1 MPRSRLDRP
10 IWKMQLQSLLTA
22 LLHLILSTQT
32 FAQREIPSFELDVLP
47 LLTKHGCN
55 SGACHGAAAGRGQFF
70 LSLWGSNPKS
80 DYDQIVHAFQSRRI
94 RHASPQE
101 SLIIAKPSG
110 RIAHEGQVRFD
121 PDSPTAIKLANWIKA
136 GTPYGE
142 PIKIDG
148 FRIEVHRID
157 STSSGIAWALRTYAS
172 INGSSLP
179 IEVTDRTAWEFDP
192 NGSVKW
198 IEQHP
203 PTVGLERPGRH
214 LIAARFAGQVQ
225 TSVLIAPYPSEPQS
239 ESRSEPQCPTS
250 FVDVEIQK
258 LLDQA
263 NVQAATLIDDLSWLR
278 RVSLDLV
285 GRIPTVDEIRTFE
298 GLDPLNRKPRTL
310 DHLLSSED
318 FSRYWTFQLARWLG
332 LRPIAKELEAT
343 KAFEKYLSDQVS
355 SRRSWKTIAQEL
367 LVSTGDSHAI
377 GQTNFARLAV
387 DPRSHA
393 ELISRVFLGARMQ
406 CANCHNHPLDKWTQD
421 DYHGLS
427 AILAGLDRGRQVAYV
442 GGAQVTNLRTK
453 EPAIPKIPGGVFLE
467 VQIDAQTT
475 QRNLEKLS
483 DWIFD
488 DENPRF
494 AKVMANRLWAS
505 MMGRG
510 LIDPVDDLRA
520 TNPASHPELLRRLV
534 QTLVESDYQP
544 ASVLKA
550 IALSN
555 AYARRYP
562 DLERDRIDTSFFAAH
577 VRKPLAPEVLYDALC
592 DALGTPK
599 EQRAIQWLD
608 PTTPSESLDILGRC
622 SRPTACE
629 PPSNLGPIQSSLSQQ
644 LHWINGPLVN
654 QAIESPECFLHREL
668 SRGASDA
675 ELLELGCLRIQT
687 KHPQAEEIQAWREQ
701 IPKEPEERRAWFEDW
716 AWSQLSSGRFL
727 SN

>member
-1 MPRSRLDRP
+1 MPQSRLDLP
-10 IWKMQLQSLLTA
+10 NWKTQSRRLLTA
-22 LLHLILSTQT
+22 LLYLVLSTRI
-32 FAQREIPSFELDVLP
+32 FAQQETPSFELDVLP

-70 LSLWGSNPKS
+70 LSLWGSDPKS

-121 PDSPTAIKLANWIKA
+121 PDSTTAIKLSNWIKA

-142 PIKIDG
+142 PIKVDA
-148 FRIEVHRID
+148 FRIEAH
-157 STSSGIAWALRTYAS
+157 GIESAQANSNWTLRAFAR
-172 INGSSLP
+172 INGSAWP

-192 NGSVKW
+192 NGSVNW

-225 TSVLIAPYPSEPQS
+225 TSVLIAPYPSEPH
-239 ESRSEPQCPTS
+239 SEPQSPTS

-285 GRIPTVDEIRTFE
+285 GRIPTVDEIHTFE
-298 GLDPLNRKPRTL
+298 ALDPMDRKPITL
-310 DHLLSSED
+310 DRLLSSED

-332 LRPIAKELEAT
+332 FGPIAMDPEAT
-343 KAFEKYLSDQVS
+343 KAFEKYLLQQVS
-355 SRRSWKTIAQEL
+355 DRRSWKTIAKEL
-367 LVSTGDSHAI
+367 LLSTGDSHAI
-377 GQTNFARLAV
+377 GPTNFARLAA
-387 DPRSHA
+387 DPRVHA

-406 CANCHNHPLDKWTQD
+406 CANCHNHPLDVWTQD

-427 AILAGLDRGRQVAYV
+427 AILAGLDRGRHVQYV
-442 GGAQVTNLRTK
+442 GGTQVTNVRTK
-453 EPAIPKIPGGVFLE
+453 EPAIPKIPGASYLE
-467 VQIDAQTT
+467 VQIDAQATE
-475 QRNLEKLS
+475 RNLKKLS

-488 DENPRF
+488 QENPRF
-494 AKVMANRLWAS
+494 AKVMANRLWAM

-510 LIDPVDDLRA
+510 LIEPVDDLRT
-520 TNPASHPELLRRLV
+520 TNPASHPELLERLV

-550 IALSN
+550 IALSD

-562 DLERDRIDTSFFAAH
+562 DLQRPGIDASFFAAH

-622 SRPTACE
+622 SRPRACE
-629 PPSNLGPIQSSLSQQ
+629 PTSNLGPIQSSLSQQ

-668 SRGASDA
+668 SRGTPNA
-675 ELLELGCLRIQT
+675 ELLELGFLRIQT
-687 KHPQAEEIQAWREQ
+687 KRPRAEEIQTWLEQ
-701 IPKEPEERRAWFEDW
+701 IPKEPQERRAWFEDW
-716 AWSQLSSGRFL
+716 VWSQLSSSRFL

>member
-1 MPRSRLDRP
+1 
-10 IWKMQLQSLLTA
+10 MQLRRLLTA
-22 LLHLILSTQT
+22 LLHLILSTQI
-32 FAQREIPSFELDVLP
+32 FAQQEIPSFELDVLP

-55 SGACHGAAAGRGQFF
+55 TGACHGAAAGRGQFF
-70 LSLWGSNPKS
+70 LSLWGSDPKS

-94 RHASPQE
+94 RHLTPE
-101 SLIIAKPSG
+101 DSLILAKPSG
-110 RIAHEGQVRFD
+110 RIAHGGDVRFE
-121 PDSPTAIKLANWIKA
+121 PDSPTTIKLANWIKA
-136 GTPYGE
+136 GAPYGE
-142 PIKIDG
+142 PIKIDE
-148 FRIEVHRID
+148 FRIEAHRID
-157 STSSGIAWALRTYAS
+157 SAKASNDWALRAFAR

-225 TSVLIAPYPSEPQS
+225 TSVLIAPYPSEPHF
-239 ESRSEPQCPTS
+239 ESRFEPQRPTW

-263 NVQAATLIDDLSWLR
+263 NVQATTLIDDMSWLR

-298 GLDPLNRKPRTL
+298 ELDPLSRKPMTL
-310 DHLLSSED
+310 DRLLSSED

-332 LRPIAKELEAT
+332 LRPISKEPEAT
-343 KAFEKYLSDQVS
+343 KAFEKYLYDQVS
-355 SRRSWKTIAQEL
+355 SRRSWKMIAQEL
-367 LVSTGDSHAI
+367 LVSTGDSHAR
-377 GQTNFARLAV
+377 GQTNFARLAT
-387 DPRSHA
+387 DPRVHA

-406 CANCHNHPLDKWTQD
+406 CANCHNHPLDVWTQD

-427 AILAGLDRGRQVAYV
+427 AILAGIDRTRQVAYV

-453 EPAIPKIPGGVFLE
+453 EPAIPKIPGGVYLE
-467 VQIDAQTT
+467 VQIDARTT
-475 QRNLEKLS
+475 ERNLKKLS

-488 DENPRF
+488 SENPRF

-520 TNPASHPELLRRLV
+520 TNPASHPELLDRLV

-550 IALSN
+550 IALSD

-562 DLERDRIDTSFFAAH
+562 DLQRPGIDASLFAAH

-608 PTTPSESLDILGRC
+608 PTTPSESLDVLGRC

-629 PPSNLGPIQSSLSQQ
+629 PTSNLGPIQSSLSQQ

-668 SRGASDA
+668 SRGTSDA
-675 ELLELGCLRIQT
+675 ELLELGFLRIQT
-687 KHPQAEEIQAWREQ
+687 KRPRTEEIQAWLEQ
-701 IPKEPEERRAWFEDW
+701 IPKEPDERRAWFEDW
-716 AWSQLSSGRFL
+716 AWSQLSSSRFL